1 VNGRPDWTGCDGAW
15 TTTNL
20 PTSQAWATDE
30 TGKTPAGFSELG
42 VIYYYPKGETVPV
55 AFEPRV

>member
-1 VNGRPDWTGCDGAW
+1 VTGGRPDWTGCDGKW
-15 TTTNL
+15 TTASL
-20 PTSQAWATDE
+20 AGQAWAKDAQ
-30 TGKTPAGFSELG
+30 GKAPAGFTELG